1 MMPWSVKPKQYGEF
15 YIQIFDDWVR
25 KDVDEVFVQFFDVAL
40 GNWIGLG
47 SGLCKFAPTCGH
59 AGVLE
64 HNGDL
69 YACDHY
75 VYPLYRLG
83 NIMERQ
89 FSELMESDKQ
99 RKFGSDKQDLLPQYC
114 RDCEVRFACHGDCP
128 KHRFARSPDG
138 EPGLSYLCLSYKRI
152 FKHIDPYMQV
162 MAQLVKS
169 GRGAAE
175 VRQVFSR
182 RS

>member
-25 KDVDEVFVQFFDVAL
+25 KDVGEVFVQFFDVAL
-40 GNWIGLG
+40 GNWMGLG
-47 SGLCKFAPTCGH
+47 SGLCKFSPTCGH
-59 AGVLE
+59 AVVLE

-75 VYPLYRLG
+75 VYPQYRLG
-83 NIMERQ
+83 NNMERQ

-114 RDCEVRFACHGDCP
+114 KDCKVRFACHGDCP
-128 KHRFARSPDG
+128 KHRFARSPDA

-169 GRGAAE
+169 
-175 VRQVFSR
+175 SR
-182 RS
+182 RGSRG